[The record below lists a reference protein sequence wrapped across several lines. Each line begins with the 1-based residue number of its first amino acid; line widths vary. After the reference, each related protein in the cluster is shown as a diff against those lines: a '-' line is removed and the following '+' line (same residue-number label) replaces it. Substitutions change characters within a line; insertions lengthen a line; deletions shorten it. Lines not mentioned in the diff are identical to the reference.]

1 MRHRPLLQVRKLFRR
16 GRCPHR
22 PGKIPTVW
30 RRGGYHP
37 PRRIRTSPYGC
48 FRQARFPRPAGQPSQ
63 DCPASGSGA
72 DAESISCTT
81 RAGCAEPPQESAPR
95 KWGPGLATGA
105 LALLGD
111 KPRRSLVL
119 SIAGKNIHPFLN
131 QNEEKQS
138 FPQSSFARFSFLKR
152 SNTSTER
159 HTLFPLPILQNR
171 TKGNEVSHKVLL
183 PTFLSRKV
191 GRLIHWR

>member
-1 MRHRPLLQVRKLFRR
+1 MDHGPMRHRPLLQVRKLFRR

-37 PRRIRTSPYGC
+37 PRRIRTSSYSC
-48 FRQARFPRPAGQPSQ
+48 LHQARFSRPAGQPSQ

-111 KPRRSLVL
+111 KPRGSLVL
-119 SIAGKNIHPFLN
+119 SILGKNTI
-131 QNEEKQS
+131 EVVV
-138 FPQSSFARFSFLKR
+138 
-152 SNTSTER
+152 
-159 HTLFPLPILQNR
+159 PL
-171 TKGNEVSHKVLL
+171 
-183 PTFLSRKV
+183 LSPA
-191 GRLIHWR
+191 GRLACAMLFGWQWTAGR

>member
-37 PRRIRTSPYGC
+37 PRRIRTSSYSC
-48 FRQARFPRPAGQPSQ
+48 LHQARFSRPAGHPSQ

-72 DAESISCTT
+72 DAESIPCTA

-111 KPRRSLVL
+111 KPRGSLVL
-119 SIAGKNIHPFLN
+119 SIPGKNTNRGRRP
-131 QNEEKQS
+131 S
-138 FPQSSFARFSFLKR
+138 
-152 SNTSTER
+152 
-159 HTLFPLPILQNR
+159 PLPCWTPGLCYAVWLAMDRGPMRHRPLLQIR
-171 TKGNEVSHKVLL
+171 Q
-183 PTFLSRKV
+183 PFV
-191 GRLIHWR
+191 GADVPIRPL